1 MRRSP
6 VLRAGTKPFIVI
18 VVSLNYVWILRK
30 LLKSKKESHS
40 WRVTFVLAI
49 VTVVVIYGSFK
60 LWEVGGFSP

>member
-6 VLRAGTKPFIVI
+6 VLRAGNKPFI

-30 LLKSKKESHS
+30 LLKSEKENHS
-40 WRVTFVLAI
+40 WKITFVLAI